1 MNVPILFAAGKSQFE
16 LVYIWDQATPEA
28 RVIIFCLIIF
38 SVVAWYRDDLQ
49 KHPDAAGEK
58 LNQFFA
64 ANFARKRRC
73 WICSTARASRC
84 VSVVQGLPGRKH

>member
-38 SVVAWYRDDLQ
+38 PVVA
-49 KHPDAAGEK
+49 
-58 LNQFFA
+58 
-64 ANFARKRRC
+64 
-73 WICSTARASRC
+73 CS
-84 VSVVQGLPGRKH
+84 